1 MRPVDIRATGRD
13 GMRLLSM
20 LMPQERKF
28 FALFNQHA
36 SLVVQGAA
44 ALVEMLDGYAD
55 GTRRDEFVAKIQKIE
70 HNADEVTHE
79 TVALMHNTFVTPFDR
94 DQINKLIQRMDDILD
109 LIQDTAES
117 LMLYDVHTLTAEVR
131 HLANLMQL
139 SCPKVHDAVIQLSSM
154 DNGQAILRICQE
166 IDALESDADRVMR
179 SAISRLFREEKDVRQ
194 LVKLKAVYELIE
206 LATDKCLD
214 VALVIEGVVLENG

>member
-1 MRPVDIRATGRD
+1 MK
-13 GMRLLSM
+13 LLSV
-20 LMPQERKF
+20 LMPQERQF
-28 FALFNQHA
+28 FTLFNRHA
-36 SLVVQGAA
+36 GLVVEGAK
-44 ALVEMLDGYAD
+44 ALTDMLANYAD
-55 GTRRDEFVAKIQKIE
+55 AGGRQAYVEKIHGIE
-70 HNADEVTHE
+70 HAADEVTHQ

-117 LMLYDVHTLTAEVR
+117 LTLYDVHLLTPEVS
-131 HLANLMQL
+131 HLADLMQV
-139 SCPKVHDAVIQLSSM
+139 CCTRVRDAVTQLSNM
-154 DNGQAILRICQE
+154 DNGPAILKISQE

-179 SAISRLFREEKDVRQ
+179 AAISKLFREEQDVRQ

-206 LATDKCLD
+206 LTTDKCQD

>member
-1 MRPVDIRATGRD
+1 
-13 GMRLLSM
+13 MRLLSM
-20 LMPQERKF
+20 LMPQERRF

-36 SLVVQGAA
+36 ALVVQGAA
-44 ALVEMLDGYAD
+44 ALVAMLSHYSDSA
-55 GTRRDEFVAKIQKIE
+55 RRDEYVARIHKIE
-70 HNADEVTHE
+70 HDADTVTHE

-117 LMLYDVHTLTAEVR
+117 LTLYDVHKLTAEVS

-139 SCPKVHDAVIQLSSM
+139 ACIKVSEAVTQLSSM
-154 DNGQAILRICQE
+154 DNGKAILKVCQE
-166 IDALESDADRVMR
+166 VDALESDADRVMR
-179 SAISRLFREEKDVRQ
+179 SAISRLFREEQDTRQ

-206 LATDKCLD
+206 LTTDKCQD